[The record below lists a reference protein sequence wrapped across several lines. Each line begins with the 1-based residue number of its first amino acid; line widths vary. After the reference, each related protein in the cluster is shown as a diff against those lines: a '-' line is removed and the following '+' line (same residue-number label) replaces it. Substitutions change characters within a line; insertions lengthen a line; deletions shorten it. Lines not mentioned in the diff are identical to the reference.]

1 MRVTVL
7 EMPARWGD
15 PSVALRAVDQALAAG
30 PATDLVLLPE
40 TSLTGYVSP
49 RGDFDL
55 TVHAEPIHGPTAHG
69 LAELARRHRT
79 AVVGPLVLRE
89 GASVSNAM
97 LAFDESGAS
106 LFTYRKRHPWLPEE
120 WATAGGERLPVVPI
134 RDMSVTIC
142 ICYDIHFVGWESSVA
157 LDAADLLLF
166 PSAWV
171 DDGPVD
177 LRDALLRDL
186 ARKHRIAIAN
196 ANWSAG
202 VVEIAGQGRSRILDH
217 TGRELGRIHDAAA
230 RALGIA
236 RLDATLELRSKS

>member
-15 PSVALRAVDQALAAG
+15 PSAALRAVDRVLAEG
-30 PATDLVLLPE
+30 TATDLVLLPE

-49 RGDFDL
+49 SGDFDL
-55 TVHAEPIHGPTAHG
+55 TVHAEPADGPTARG

-97 LAFDESGAS
+97 LAFDDAGTP
-106 LFTYRKRHPWLPEE
+106 LFTYRKRHPWIPEE
-120 WATAGGERLPVVPI
+120 WATPGSDRLPVVPI
-134 RDMSVTIC
+134 RDTTVTIC

-157 LDAADLLLF
+157 LDAAQLLLF
-166 PSAWV
+166 PTAWV

-177 LRDALLRDL
+177 LRDALLRNL
-186 ARKHRIAIAN
+186 ALEHRIAIAN

-217 TGRELGRIHDAAA
+217 TGRELGRVHDAAA
-230 RALGIA
+230 RTFGIA
-236 RLDATLELRSKS
+236 RLDATLELPAVP